1 MNKMENQQ
9 VLSLYNSAQEFIKSN
24 IIPELKD
31 FNKKNIK
38 YLDSYQKLYE
48 EWKSEIADT
57 ESEPDKFTISANL
70 HRRLESNLQVQNDF
84 LNKKI
89 VLELYNSLESFLNGE
104 LNNIAVSITLPQDEL
119 HFKKQE
125 NDNWKIGSE
134 KKMKSASFSVGK
146 FFYKIFKRKGNE
158 YNWTRKFPLRNLT
171 SHYILNN
178 YLNHVLTGFEKYIEA
193 IGKNYINLLA
203 EQKAIDTAYINSYF
217 KFLEDSEE
225 KNFEEIFTLFIE
237 RNQELQTNINNEF
250 DELLSSLSTNLEN
263 EFSLLEK
270 DYRVAGT
277 LELPGRRFKDSK
289 LIKETSVIK
298 TKLEKSNKSYTNFV
312 SSVFDR
318 KEFYEDL
325 LWFSCL
331 LLSSSYNSKKY
342 SDHFVNKSVHP
353 IVDKINSELQNSVNK
368 IKTASGN
375 LSSVFE
381 EEKELMK
388 SKLDQQLLPSLIN
401 LVSTNKM
408 SDVLANYTKKLKS
421 NLNEFEKEYTFVQ
434 PKNLTYRLKEDQCKQ
449 FSPKEIISPI
459 VITKLT
465 YSIEKII
472 ENFNNK
478 ISKLNSTVIELAR
491 IIEFNLDSANVK
503 LSEEGTQKEEAIN
516 IAVEGLLRTI
526 NKSTDYYED
535 LTSQFNE
542 VNNKLREE
550 IIEELDDLISLSN
563 IDRLI
568 TIKIQVSKEKAIQ
581 EVKDNL
587 QNYYSKVSDW
597 FGILKSKSIQLFS
610 QSKERIAGISSK
622 VGLADTQ
629 IELSE
634 AMADYLVR
642 VSASLDKLPY
652 VYQRL
657 FSNDQLKDERIF
669 IGREEETGKLH
680 KAITYWLNNQIASVM
695 LIGEKGS
702 GSSSLLNIAIQ
713 KFDLGKKVFRK
724 DLGTKIFTER
734 DLLKAFEQILDIEQI
749 ESTEELIE
757 VIRNYNERK
766 IIVIENIEDY
776 FIKTVDG
783 FEAITKLMEIITS
796 TNQNILWIATC
807 NTYAWEYLR
816 KVISINDFFIF
827 NIRLKELDD
836 NLIEKIILSRHNI
849 SGYDLEFLPSEE
861 ILKQKSYKKLP
872 DSEKYEY
879 LKKRYFEQ
887 LNKLTSNNIA
897 VALFLWLRSIVS
909 SDDEKVV
916 VTTKIEL
923 DFSFLKALSDQKLFT
938 LMSIILHDGLTLN
951 ELSLIFNMTQKE
963 SQLLIATLADDG
975 ILFKRGEVYKINF
988 QLYVPIINLL
998 KDKNILH

>member
-1 MNKMENQQ
+1 MENQQ
-9 VLSLYNSAQEFIKSN
+9 VLGLYKSTQEFIQKD
-24 IIPELKD
+24 IIPKLKN
-31 FNKKNIK
+31 FNEKNIK
-38 YLDSYQKLYE
+38 YLDTYIKLYE
-48 EWKSEIADT
+48 EWKSDIADS
-57 ESEPDKFTISANL
+57 ESESDKFSISANL
-70 HRRLESNLQVQNDF
+70 HRQLESNLQAQNKC
-84 LNKKI
+84 LNEKI
-89 VLELYNSLESFLNGE
+89 VFELYNSLQSFLKRE
-104 LNNIAVSITLPQDEL
+104 LSNIDESISLPQKDI
-119 HFKKQE
+119 HFRKQK
-125 NDNWKIGSE
+125 NDTWTIGSA
-134 KKMKSASFSVGK
+134 KKIKSASFSVGK
-146 FFYKIFKRKGNE
+146 SLYKTFKRKGNE

-178 YLNHVLTGFEKYIEA
+178 YLNRTLKNFERYIEA
-193 IGKNYINLLA
+193 IGKNYINLLG
-203 EQKAIDTAYINSYF
+203 EQKAIDTAFINSYF
-217 KFLEDSEE
+217 KFLEESDE
-225 KNFEEIFTLFIE
+225 KNFEEIFNHFIE
-237 RNQELQTNINNEF
+237 TNLDLQTNINSEF
-250 DELLSSLSTNLEN
+250 NELLSSLSNNLEN

-277 LELPGRRFKDSK
+277 LELPGRRFKNSK
-289 LIKETSVIK
+289 LIKETSKIK

-312 SSVFDR
+312 TSVFDR

-342 SDHFVNKSVHP
+342 SDHFINKSVRT
-353 IVDKINSELQNSVNK
+353 IIDEINNALQNSVKK
-368 IKTASGN
+368 IKSASGN
-375 LSSVFE
+375 LSSVFK

-388 SKLDQQLLPSLIN
+388 RKLDQQLLPSLIN

-408 SDVLANYTKKLKS
+408 SDVLANFTQKLKS

-478 ISKLNSTVIELAR
+478 VSKLNSTIIELER
-491 IIEFNLDSANVK
+491 ITEFNLDSADAK
-503 LSEEGTQKEEAIN
+503 LTEEGSQKEEGIN

-535 LTSQFNE
+535 LGSQFNE
-542 VNNKLREE
+542 VNNKLHEE

-669 IGREEETGKLH
+669 IGREEETSKLH

-713 KFDLGKKVFRK
+713 KFDLGKKIFRK
-724 DLGTKIFTER
+724 DVGSKIFTER
-734 DLLKAFEQILDIEQI
+734 DLLKAFEQILDIGQI
-749 ESTEELIE
+749 KSTEELVE

-796 TNQNILWIATC
+796 TNQNILWITTC
-807 NTYAWEYLR
+807 NTYAWEYLK

-827 NIRLKELDD
+827 NIHLKELDD

-849 SGYDLEFLPSEE
+849 SGYDLEFLPSED

-872 DSEKYEY
+872 DSEKQEY

-887 LNKLTSNNIA
+887 LNKLTANNIA

-923 DFSFLKALSDQKLFT
+923 DFSFLKSLSDQKLFA

-951 ELSLIFNMTQKE
+951 ELSLIFNMSKKE

-975 ILFKRGEVYKINF
+975 ILFKRGDVYKINF